1 MDEILY
7 RQAELKM
14 EMGEFSTSITLL
26 QNIVD
31 NFGEDILGDDA
42 LFLIG
47 SIYEDQLSDK
57 EKAMEVYQTFLKN
70 YPGSNKA
77 AEARKR
83 FRTLRGDFL

>member
-1 MDEILY
+1 MD
-7 RQAELKM
+7 
-14 EMGEFSTSITLL
+14 MGDFTTSINML

-31 NFGEDILGDDA
+31 NYGSDILGDDA

-47 SIYEDQLSDK
+47 SIYEDQLNEK
-57 EKAMEVYQTFLKN
+57 EKAMEVYKTFLRE